1 MPHLLPLSA
10 LLPSPLRA
18 SLSPCPLPLSLDH
31 TLTLVDRDLYPEDK
45 SPYGQWSYMRFY
57 EDHFDEATA
66 SFDKNPRNFVKAL
79 FRKGSPGAVGKPS
92 GTSVTYAMGGWFG
105 GAGKGPPDV
114 PRDTDVLTQAD
125 MEAYASALERNSFRG
140 PDAFYMNHAANAA
153 YALTAPDGGQLHMP
167 ALFVAA
173 AYDTT
178 CVPSMGQEM
187 GAHCDRPS
195 YATIDCGQ
203 WEPRSVLRW

>member
-1 MPHLLPLSA
+1 MCCSLPHAPCPSLPPCLLCSRDPSLVVSRPPSLARSLPHLLPLSA

-79 FRKGSPGAVGKPS
+79 FRKGSPGAVS
-92 GTSVTYAMGGWFG
+92 GNLA
-105 GAGKGPPDV
+105 
-114 PRDTDVLTQAD
+114 TQ
-125 MEAYASALERNSFRG
+125 
-140 PDAFYMNHAANAA
+140 
-153 YALTAPDGGQLHMP
+153 
-167 ALFVAA
+167 
-173 AYDTT
+173 
-178 CVPSMGQEM
+178 
-187 GAHCDRPS
+187 
-195 YATIDCGQ
+195 
-203 WEPRSVLRW
+203 